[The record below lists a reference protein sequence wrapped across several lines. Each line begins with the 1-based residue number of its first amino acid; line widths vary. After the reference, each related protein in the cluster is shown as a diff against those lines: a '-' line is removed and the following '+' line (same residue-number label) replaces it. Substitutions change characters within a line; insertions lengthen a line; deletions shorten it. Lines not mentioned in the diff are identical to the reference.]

1 MGFIALI
8 AWFITVLGGL
18 YMLAVWLIENDATNQ
33 RNSASRLPLPVI
45 LTHMTLAITGLA
57 LWISYLL
64 LDRDALAWGALGLLG
79 LIAFLGVAMFAR
91 WIPVYRTVGA
101 PAEPVPVPASTYPS
115 AFGGAQPASAALAI
129 EASFDDTPPE
139 GNFPLV
145 VVVAHG
151 LFAALTITLVLL
163 SALGVGG
170 S

>member
-8 AWFITVLGGL
+8 TWFITVLGGL

-45 LTHMTLAITGLA
+45 LTHMTLAVTGLA

-64 LDRDALAWGALGLLG
+64 LDRSILAWAAVGLLG
-79 LIAFLGVAMFAR
+79 LIVFLGVAMFAR
-91 WIPVYRTVGA
+91 WIPVYRTSGA
-101 PAEPVPVPASTYPS
+101 PAEPVPVPATAYPS
-115 AFGGAQPASAALAI
+115 AFDGARPAPAALAI
-129 EASFDDTPPE
+129 ESGFDDTPPE

-151 LFAALTITLVLL
+151 LFATLTVTLVLL
-163 SALGVGG
+163 AALGVGG
-170 S
+170 